1 LLRLRSTPPGSKEHA
16 ATLSRS
22 PPWLHD
28 TIKGLRATKYLQL
41 LILPGL
47 IFYII
52 FHYVPMYG
60 VVIAFKQYNGRLGIL
75 GSPWIGFE
83 HFVDFFNYPYFW
95 RLLRNTFLLSFYSLL
110 WGFPAPIVLAIILTE
125 VRNSLYRRIV
135 QTVSYLP
142 HFLSVVIIV
151 GMLTLFLSPSNGFIN
166 ILLNRIFGIEPI
178 YFLADPRWF
187 RTVFVASNIWQN
199 IGWGAIIYLAALSR
213 VDAQLYEAATID
225 GASRVR
231 QIWHIS
237 IPSIMPTMIILL
249 ILRMG
254 GLLSVGFE
262 KVLLMYNPAVYETA
276 DVISTFVYRRGLLHA
291 EFSFGAAVGLFNSII
306 NLILLLSAN
315 WVSRRVS
322 ETSLW

>member
-1 LLRLRSTPPGSKEHA
+1 MRSTPPGSKEHA